1 MGEDK
6 YAGDYRVVKHVDPA
20 TGKEERRLVYTG
32 EYFSLN
38 LDAREKARRCLLL
51 AGCAALGICGF
62 LVAGLIQSAAART
75 LLVSMPHM
83 FTMIALFFMLV
94 SAVRILR
101 LKERFTRKERDRALH
116 RGRSACRAQT
126 LLSAAALLGDLFL
139 VATGRGSEVEGLALL
154 GYALMLAAG
163 ALSLLVLRD
172 VSAPMV
178 DKGL

>member
-1 MGEDK
+1 
-6 YAGDYRVVKHVDPA
+6 
-20 TGKEERRLVYTG
+20 
-32 EYFSLN
+32 
-38 LDAREKARRCLLL
+38 
-51 AGCAALGICGF
+51 
-62 LVAGLIQSAAART
+62 
-75 LLVSMPHM
+75 MPHM

-116 RGRSACRAQT
+116 RGRNACRAQT